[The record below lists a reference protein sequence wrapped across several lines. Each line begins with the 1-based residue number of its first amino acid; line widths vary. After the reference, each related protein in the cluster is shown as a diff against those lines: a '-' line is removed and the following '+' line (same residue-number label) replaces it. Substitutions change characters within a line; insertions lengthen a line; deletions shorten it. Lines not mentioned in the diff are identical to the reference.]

1 MTHAFHTRRSSDL
14 ERGTGTSVEAVVGVA
29 LVDLAGEVPA
39 AATAHEPTTVP
50 VWRPAPAAPVPAVPL
65 LLDHLHRVEPL
76 PGHER
81 LVDAGILLLLSLCPN
96 DAGVEGVL
104 EDGGDPVERHRPSEP
119 VPEAK
124 LVEPVGEG
132 LERVPA

>member
-14 ERGTGTSVEAVVGVA
+14 ERGTGTSVAAVVGVA

-65 LLDHLHRVEPL
+65 LLDHLHRVERSEEHTSEL
-76 PGHER
+76 H
-81 LVDAGILLLLSLCPN
+81 SLMRISYAVFCFN
-96 DAGVEGVL
+96 QYIFFFL
-104 EDGGDPVERHRPSEP
+104 FFSFF
-119 VPEAK
+119 
-124 LVEPVGEG
+124 LFFF
-132 LERVPA
+132 